1 MKGVASPLIK
11 GIGFD
16 ATCSLAAVDD
26 GGDPVTISPTHDD
39 DRNVVL
45 WQDHRAIKEAEE
57 INAGKHP
64 VLDCVGGVMS
74 PEMEPPKLL
83 WLRKNLYDE
92 CWKRVGHF
100 FDLADY
106 LTYRA
111 TGSTVRSV
119 LIIIN

>member
-16 ATCSLAAVDD
+16 ATCSLVAVDD
-26 GGDPVTISPTHDD
+26 GGNPVTISPTHDD

-92 CWKRVGHF
+92 CWKRAGHF
-100 FDLADY
+100 FDLVDY

>member
-16 ATCSLAAVDD
+16 ATCSLVAVDD

-92 CWKRVGHF
+92 CWKRAGHF

-111 TGSTVRSV
+111 TGSTVRLV
-119 LIIIN
+119 LITIN

>member
-16 ATCSLAAVDD
+16 ATCSLVAVDD
-26 GGDPVTISPTHDD
+26 SGDPVTISPTHDD

-64 VLDCVGGVMS
+64 VLGCVGGVMS

-92 CWKRVGHF
+92 CWKRAGHF

>member
-16 ATCSLAAVDD
+16 ATCSLVAVDD

-45 WQDHRAIKEAEE
+45 WQDHRAIKEVEE

-92 CWKRVGHF
+92 CWKRAGHF

-111 TGSTVRSV
+111 TGSTVRLV
-119 LIIIN
+119 LITIN